1 MVIDLGKIYTIR
13 PVSEGAKT
21 YGVFFVQA
29 INELDVRGKKK
40 QPHSELMEVIGQR
53 HKMFN
58 YLRKEFL

>member
-1 MVIDLGKIYTIR
+1 MGSIYVIK
-13 PVSEGAKT
+13 PVSDGSKA

-29 INELDVRGKKK
+29 INETDARGEKK

-53 HKMFN
+53 RRMFN